1 MSEGRQCGGLVG
13 IVSSLG
19 EMVSG
24 FDADRLEGPAAVEA
38 LRLFGEIERLA
49 AAGKA
54 LAGGRVEATRAW
66 QGSGNRSAAHFVA
79 DQSGSSVRA
88 AVVALETARRLESLP
103 ATEEALRSGKL
114 SLAQVSEI
122 ASTVAD
128 RPEKEAELVAAAV
141 SESLPALQERC
152 RAVRAEGVAAVEGYE
167 RVRKS
172 RYLRHWTDAEGAFR
186 MEARLCPDDGARVL
200 AALEPHQRRVFA
212 SARRDGRREPYQA
225 YAADALVA
233 LARGEEAGPRAA
245 VAVRVDHAAW
255 VRGHTE
261 GGEVCDI
268 AGIGPI
274 PVATARALANDGVL
288 KVVVTKGV
296 DVVAVAHAGRTIPAH
311 VRTAL
316 EARDPRCVI
325 PGCDVGDRLEIDHL
339 LAFAEGG
346 PTTLD
351 NLARIC
357 HRHHYLKTHQGWV
370 LGGGPGAW
378 TWDRPDAPGP

>member
-1 MSEGRQCGGLVG
+1 M
-13 IVSSLG
+13 
-19 EMVSG
+19 
-24 FDADRLEGPAAVEA
+24 
-38 LRLFGEIERLA
+38 
-49 AAGKA
+49 
-54 LAGGRVEATRAW
+54 
-66 QGSGNRSAAHFVA
+66 
-79 DQSGSSVRA
+79 
-88 AVVALETARRLESLP
+88 
-103 ATEEALRSGKL
+103 
-114 SLAQVSEI
+114 
-122 ASTVAD
+122 
-128 RPEKEAELVAAAV
+128 
-141 SESLPALQERC
+141 
-152 RAVRAEGVAAVEGYE
+152 
-167 RVRKS
+167 
-172 RYLRHWTDAEGAFR
+172 
-186 MEARLCPDDGARVL
+186 
-200 AALEPHQRRVFA
+200 
-212 SARRDGRREPYQA
+212 
-225 YAADALVA
+225 A

>member
-1 MSEGRQCGGLVG
+1 MSEGRPSGGLAG
-13 IVSSLG
+13 IVSSFR

-24 FDADRLEGPAAVEA
+24 FDADCLDGPAAVEA
-38 LRLFGEIERLA
+38 LRQFGEIERLA
-49 AAGKA
+49 GAGRA

-79 DQSGSSVRA
+79 QESGSTVRS

-122 ASTVAD
+122 ASTVGD
-128 RPEKEAELVAAAV
+128 RPDKEAELVAAAE

-152 RAVRAEGVAAVEGYE
+152 RAVRAEGVAAVEGYDK
-167 RVRKS
+167 VRKN

-212 SARRDGRREPYQA
+212 SARGQGRRESYDA

-233 LARGEEAGPRAA
+233 LVRGEQAGPPAA

-261 GGEVCDI
+261 EGEMCDI

-274 PVATARALANDGVL
+274 PVATARALADDGVL
-288 KVVVTKGV
+288 KVVVTRGV

-311 VRTAL
+311 LRTAL
-316 EARDPRCVI
+316 EARDPKCVI
-325 PGCDVGDRLEIDHL
+325 PGCDVRDRLEIDHL

-346 PTTLD
+346 PTALD

-370 LGGGPGAW
+370 LAGGPGAW
-378 TWDRPDAPGP
+378 TWDRPRERPP